1 MDPTNSPSENIFKGV
16 FTTEELSDYFREVET
31 LIRTVED
38 NARAAEAQR
47 ITPIYLVTSMSV
59 TNWPDVGTALVD
71 EKSNS
76 KLDEH
81 SSKR

>member
-1 MDPTNSPSENIFKGV
+1 VDPTNSLSENILKGV
-16 FTTEELSDYFREVET
+16 FIAEELSDYFREVEI
-31 LIRTVED
+31 LQRTVED
-38 NARAAEAQR
+38 DARAAEAQR

-59 TNWPDVGTALVD
+59 TNWPHVGTALVD